1 MQYLIE
7 QNTITTYTK
16 LIQKTKKKLTN
27 FLENQNY

>member
-1 MQYLIE
+1 MRHLIK

-16 LIQKTKKKLTN
+16 LIQKTKKKPTS